1 MHGYGYVGS
10 PLSGAFEKIL
20 AVCMGAF
27 LHLVKTIGLASK
39 NTILSKLDNSMK
51 VLTLLT
57 I

>member
-20 AVCMGAF
+20 AACMGAF
-27 LHLVKTIGLASK
+27 LHLVKTVGLASK
-39 NTILSKLDNSMK
+39 NAVLSKLDNSMK